1 MKNEGCCTFLK
12 LFLVTLIMKLWK
24 SVEKCRTF
32 GTRQSLKWIS
42 LVKCRDNPKTAKFDQ
57 NDGIDLVATDNFG
70 NTVFHYACK
79 NGCSETVKVLLDF
92 SKENEAIDLNARDN
106 LGRTAYHLACTFGR
120 TEIVK
125 LILDFSKE
133 NDAIDLN
140 ARDKRGMTAFHM
152 TCKNGYTEIVKLI
165 LDFSQENDA
174 IGNVQL

>member
-1 MKNEGCCTFLK
+1 MKNEGCCTFLE
-12 LFLVTLIMKLWK
+12 LFLVTLIKKLWK

-79 NGCSETVKVLLDF
+79 NGCSETVKLILDF
-92 SKENEAIDLNARDN
+92 SKENEAIDLNARIN
-106 LGRTAYHLACTFGR
+106 NVGWTPFLSACQEGN

-125 LILDFSKE
+125 LI
-133 NDAIDLN
+133 
-140 ARDKRGMTAFHM
+140 
-152 TCKNGYTEIVKLI
+152 
-165 LDFSQENDA
+165 
-174 IGNVQL
+174 IGNVQP

>member
-1 MKNEGCCTFLK
+1 MKNEGLQPGCCTFLK
-12 LFLVTLIMKLWK
+12 LFLVTLITKLWK

-42 LVKCRDNPKTAKFDQ
+42 LVKCHDNPKTAKLFP
-57 NDGIDLVATDNFG
+57 NEGIDLIARDNFG

-79 NGCSETVKVLLDF
+79 NGCSETVKLILDF

-106 LGRTAYHLACTFGR
+106 LGRTAYHLACTFSR

-140 ARDKRGMTAFHM
+140 ARINNVGWTPFLSACREG
-152 TCKNGYTEIVKLI
+152 NTEIVKLI
-165 LDFSQENDA
+165 
-174 IGNVQL
+174 IGNVQP